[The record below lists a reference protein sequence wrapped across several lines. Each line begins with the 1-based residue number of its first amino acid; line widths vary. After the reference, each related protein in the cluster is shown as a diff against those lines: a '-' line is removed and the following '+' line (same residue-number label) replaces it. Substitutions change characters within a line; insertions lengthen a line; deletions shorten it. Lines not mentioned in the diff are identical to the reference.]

1 MSLNDYAAHYASLLA
16 RHYTWMFG
24 LSWDEKVT
32 EQRTILEPLLA
43 TDPHHPAPRGL
54 AVDLGSG
61 PGFQSIALAQLGFAP
76 VLALDTSTELLA
88 ELASHAAGQPI
99 NPIAADILTLSD
111 HVAPA
116 TAAVIVCMGDTL
128 THLPDQSAVRRLF
141 SLAAAA
147 LAPGARFILT
157 WRDLTPEL
165 AGPRR
170 FIPVRADSDTILTC
184 FLEYTSPTTV
194 QIHDLVYTR
203 NPVPNPA
210 PNPAPSPAPSAAAG
224 PTPNGTAWTLA
235 TSSYPKL
242 RLSPLWV
249 AAELTAA
256 GLTTQP
262 PATAGRLS
270 LAIAQKP

>member
-1 MSLNDYAAHYASLLA
+1 MQVNDYAAHYASLLA

-24 LSWDEKVT
+24 LSFEEKVT

-43 TDPHHPAPRGL
+43 AVPRGL
-54 AVDLGSG
+54 AADLGSG
-61 PGFQSIALAQLGFAP
+61 PGFQSFALAQLGFSP
-76 VLALDTSTELLA
+76 ILALDTSAELLA
-88 ELASHAAGQPI
+88 ELASHAAGLPI
-99 NPIAADILTLSD
+99 RPIAADILTVPD

-128 THLPDQSAVRRLF
+128 THLPDQPAVRRLF

-147 LAPGARFILT
+147 LTPGGRFILT

-165 AGPRR
+165 AGPGR
-170 FIPVRADSDTILTC
+170 FIPVHADHDTIMTC

-194 QIHDLVYTR
+194 QVHDLVYTR
-203 NPVPNPA
+203 NSTRNPA
-210 PNPAPSPAPSAAAG
+210 PNPAPNPTSNGAG
-224 PTPNGTAWTLA
+224 WTLA

-262 PATAGRLS
+262 SATAGRLC
-270 LAIAQKP
+270 LAVAQKP

>member
-1 MSLNDYAAHYASLLA
+1 MQVNDYAAHYASLLA

-24 LSWDEKVT
+24 LSRDQKVT

-43 TDPHHPAPRGL
+43 AAPHGP
-54 AVDLGSG
+54 AVDLGCG
-61 PGFQSIALAQLGFAP
+61 PGFQSFALAQLGFAP
-76 VLALDTSTELLA
+76 ILALDTSTELLA
-88 ELASHAAGQPI
+88 ELASHAVGLPI
-99 NPIAADILTLSD
+99 HPIPADILTLPD

-128 THLPDQSAVRRLF
+128 THLPDLAAVRRLF
-141 SLAAAA
+141 SHAAVA
-147 LAPGARFILT
+147 LAPGGRFILT
-157 WRDLTPEL
+157 WRDLTREL
-165 AGPRR
+165 TGPGR
-170 FIPVRADSDTILTC
+170 FIPVHADNDTIMTC
-184 FLEYTSPTTV
+184 FLEYTGATTV
-194 QIHDLVYTR
+194 QVHDLVYTR
-203 NPVPNPA
+203 NQTRI
-210 PNPAPSPAPSAAAG
+210 
-224 PTPNGTAWTLA
+224 PTPNSAHSPDSSNAAWTLA

-270 LAIAQKP
+270 LAVSQKP